1 MYADRLDTSGL
12 PAAAADAADDS
23 VVAAHLVAE
32 RTGATGLTD
41 AADSAFVHG
50 MSTALLVTGVTALV
64 AALLVAALLPTG
76 KAGAEAGAEEAGA
89 AGAETT
95 SGDVRGGGGVGAAAD
110 ARQ

>member
-32 RTGATGLTD
+32 RTGANGLTD

-50 MSTALLVTGVTALV
+50 MSTALLVTGVAALV

-76 KAGAEAGAEEAGA
+76 KTAGKAAGK
-89 AGAETT
+89 AGAETM
-95 SGDVRGGGGVGAAAD
+95 SGGVRGGGGVGAAAD
-110 ARQ
+110 AGQ